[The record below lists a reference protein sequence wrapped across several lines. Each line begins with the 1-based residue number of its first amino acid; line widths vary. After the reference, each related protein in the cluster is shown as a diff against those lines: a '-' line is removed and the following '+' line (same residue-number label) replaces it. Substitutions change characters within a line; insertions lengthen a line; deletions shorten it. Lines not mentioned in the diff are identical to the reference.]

1 MKEKITLFKFWAPWC
16 PHCQAVNRF
25 YPKLVADMSDKF
37 NFEDIDTTAGN
48 NVLAARFGV
57 TSVPTFILW
66 HRGLNILLEV
76 KKGEMTY
83 DQLKEWLKDMYRKG
97 PEMINN
103 VFNNP
108 DRKLNT

>member
-48 NVLAARFGV
+48 NVLAARFCTNIHLV
-57 TSVPTFILW
+57 AQRSQHPL
-66 HRGLNILLEV
+66 RGEERRDDL
-76 KKGEMTY
+76 
-83 DQLKEWLKDMYRKG
+83 
-97 PEMINN
+97 
-103 VFNNP
+103 
-108 DRKLNT
+108 